1 MVTGAYHP
9 EITGGGR
16 QCQTLVHALRH
27 SVSLKVLSV
36 SNIPNLS
43 SPDMVDGVTVYRVRV
58 NPARRIERVTAALR
72 LAWGLFCVR
81 NDVDLVHLHGF
92 TQKSILIIGVAKL
105 LRKPLILKLG
115 GVGQDDPG
123 TIRPR
128 DWLFRRSYSMV
139 DRFIAPSPALE
150 RTLLDA
156 RLPGASIHRIPNGVD
171 LSRFTPQSHG
181 ERGGLRRDLG
191 LPVDATIVLFV
202 GMIAAVKRPD
212 LLFDAWARV
221 RTELGSCSA
230 LIFCTTRSAF
240 GEIDS
245 AIAEGIRTRAATLG
259 VASDVKFVEC
269 AFDIERFYR
278 AADIFVLPSDRE
290 GLPNALLEAMASGLP
305 CIASSLPGI
314 TDVIV
319 EDGVNG
325 VLVPP
330 GDVERL
336 ADALRA
342 MAREPEHAHEL
353 GRRARQTIE
362 AKYTIDVT
370 AARHLDVYHS
380 LVPTCEAGAKAC

>member
-1 MVTGAYHP
+1 M
-9 EITGGGR
+9 
-16 QCQTLVHALRH
+16 
-27 SVSLKVLSV
+27 

-58 NPARRIERVTAALR
+58 NPARRIEKVTAALR
-72 LAWGLFCVR
+72 LAWVLFCVR

-105 LRKPLILKLG
+105 LRKLLILKLG

-128 DWLFRRSYSMV
+128 GWLFWRSYSMV

-156 RLPGASIHRIPNGVD
+156 RLPVRAFIAFRTA
-171 LSRFTPQSHG
+171 LTSRDSRRSHMRNEG
-181 ERGGLRRDLG
+181 TFGGDLG

-212 LLFDAWARV
+212 VLFDAWARV

-230 LIFCTTRSAF
+230 LIFCMARSAF
-240 GEIDS
+240 GEIDP

-259 VASDVKFVEC
+259 VASDVTFVEC
-269 AFDIERFYR
+269 ALDIERFYR

-290 GLPNALLEAMASGLP
+290 GLPNALLEAMACGLP
-305 CIASSLPGI
+305 CIASRLPGI

-353 GRRARQTIE
+353 GQRARQTIE
-362 AKYTIDVT
+362 AKYTIDFT

-380 LVPTCEAGAKAC
+380 FAPTREAGAKAC